1 MPLSQRKLSFQA
13 LKCVLEA
20 PEGSGSPPSF
30 MSPVPIG
37 RNRNSLWQNG
47 LQKKKKNSKILWD
60 PRVTEMVLRISLVN
74 SACGDLAVEY
84 LICCICLS
92 QWNLYFHIVLLEF

>member
-1 MPLSQRKLSFQA
+1 MNLSQRKLSFQA

-20 PEGSGSPPSF
+20 LEGSGSPSF
-30 MSPVPIG
+30 VSPVPTG

-47 LQKKKKNSKILWD
+47 LKKKKKNSKVLWD

-84 LICCICLS
+84 LIGCICLS
-92 QWNLYFHIVLLEF
+92 QWNLYFNIVLLEF